1 MNEPESV
8 NREKWFDLTNVNNL
22 KDLDMNNKD
31 IYLSKP
37 WLKFYPHDVP
47 EQIEISDTS
56 VPALFDQIALKY
68 KNRPALIFYGKK
80 ITYSELKELVDRM
93 ATALADFGVRKG
105 DTVALHLL
113 NSPQYVIAY
122 FAALRLGAKVTPV
135 SPVYTSIE
143 VKHQL
148 EDSEAKIV
156 VCQDI
161 LFDNIDKAGFD
172 SQQVILTSINEYLPV
187 FKKLFA
193 RSSKSY
199 GKSELSE
206 EEIKKRGVKFFK
218 DMLKKYPPEPPEVEI
233 EPDQDIAVLPY
244 TGGTTGLPKAA
255 VLTHRNIV
263 ALQAQARAFWPILEE
278 GKEVIMAFLP
288 LFHIYGQV
296 VIMIAGLAQGAT
308 LILFTTPDIDDIISA
323 MEQYQASGFY
333 GVPTL
338 FEYLKDHEKT
348 NRVNWKRLKLIVC
361 GADTL
366 HESTMDAW
374 EKRTGSSILEGYGMT
389 ETTSASHASPMQ
401 RYKKGSFGVPLPN
414 VKAAIIDPE
423 GTEFL
428 PVGEV
433 GEMILSG
440 PNIMQGYWKR
450 PDSTKET
457 MLEIDNEQWMRTG
470 DLVSMDDE
478 GYFHFFDRKRDLIKY
493 KGYSVFAR
501 HVEEVLYQ
509 HPQIKAAGVVGV
521 PDPAVGNIIKA
532 YVVLESEARGKV
544 SEEEIVEFCKERLAH
559 YKVPKIVEF
568 RGELPKTDVGKVSR
582 RELREENEEL

>member
-1 MNEPESV
+1 MNH
-8 NREKWFDLTNVNNL
+8 
-22 KDLDMNNKD
+22 KDA
-31 IYLSKP
+31 YLSKP
-37 WLKFYPHDVP
+37 WLKSYPEEVPAQIDIPEISVP
-47 EQIEISDTS
+47 E
-56 VPALFDQIALKY
+56 LFEQTAEKY
-68 KNRPALIFYGKK
+68 ENRPALIFYGKK
-80 ITYSELKELVDRM
+80 INYRELKELVDRM
-93 ATALADFGVRKG
+93 ATALADMGIQKG

-113 NSPQYVIAY
+113 NSPQYVISY
-122 FAALRLGAKVTPV
+122 FASLRLGAKVTPI

-143 VKHQL
+143 VKHQI

-156 VCQDI
+156 ICQDI
-161 LFDNIDKAGFD
+161 LFENVEKAGF
-172 SQQVILTSINEYLPV
+172 SAERVILTSINEYLPAL
-187 FKKLFA
+187 KKIFA
-193 RSSKSY
+193 GGNRNST
-199 GKSELSE
+199 GKSGLSIE
-206 EEIKKRGVKFFK
+206 TLKKRGVKSFQEL
-218 DMLKKYPPEPPEVEI
+218 LKKYPPAPPAVVI
-233 EPDQDIAVLPY
+233 DPWSDLAVLPY

-255 VLTHRNIV
+255 MLTHRNIV
-263 ALQAQARAFWPILEE
+263 ALQAQTRAFWPIFEE

-296 VIMIAGLAQGAT
+296 VVMIAGLAYGAT
-308 LILFTTPDIDDIISA
+308 LVLFTTPDIDEILSA
-323 MEQYQASGFY
+323 MERYQASGFY

-338 FEYLKDHEKT
+338 FEYLKEYEKT
-348 NRVNWKRLKLIVC
+348 NRVDWKRLKLIVC

-366 HESTMDAW
+366 HESTIDGW
-374 EKRTGSSILEGYGMT
+374 VKRTGSQILEGYGMT
-389 ETTSASHASPMQ
+389 ETTSASHSSPMK

-414 VKAAIIDPE
+414 VAAAIIDPE
-423 GTEFL
+423 GTDFM

-450 PDSTKET
+450 PESTREI
-457 MLEIDNEQWMRTG
+457 MFEIDGVTWMRTG
-470 DLVSMDDE
+470 DLVSMDEE

-521 PDPAVGNIIKA
+521 PDPAVGNLIKA
-532 YVVLESEARGKV
+532 YVVLESEARGKI
-544 SEEEIVEFCKERLAH
+544 SEEEIIDFCRERLAH

-582 RELREENEEL
+582 RELREENEEC

>member
-1 MNEPESV
+1 M
-8 NREKWFDLTNVNNL
+8 D
-22 KDLDMNNKD
+22 NKD
-31 IYLSKP
+31 FYLSRP
-37 WLKFYPHDVP
+37 WLTYYPEGVP
-47 EQIEISDTS
+47 ADIDIPETS
-56 VPALFDQIALKY
+56 IPALFDQIAAKY

-80 ITYSELKELVDRM
+80 ITYGELKELVDRT

-113 NSPQYVIAY
+113 NCPQYVFSY
-122 FAALRLGAKVTPV
+122 FAALRLGARLTPV

-148 EDSEAKIV
+148 EDSEAKVV

-161 LFDNIDKAGFD
+161 LFDNIDKAGFNPK
-172 SQQVILTSINEYLPV
+172 QVIITGVNEYLPV
-187 FKKLFA
+187 FKKMFA
-193 RSSKSY
+193 KNSKSF
-199 GKSELSE
+199 GKSAFSE
-206 EEIKKRGVKFFK
+206 EEIKKRGSAFLA
-218 DMLKKYPPEPPEVEI
+218 DLLKKYPAAPPAL
-233 EPDQDIAVLPY
+233 DIDPACDLAVLPY

-255 VLTHRNIV
+255 MLTHRNLV

-308 LILFTTPDIDDIISA
+308 LVLLTTPDIEEIISG

-338 FEYLKDHEKT
+338 FEFLKEYEKT

-366 HESTMDAW
+366 HESTIEGW
-374 EKRTGSSILEGYGMT
+374 EKRTGSHILEGYGMT
-389 ETTSASHASPMQ
+389 ETTSASHGSPMN
-401 RYKKGSFGVPLPN
+401 RFKKGSFGVPLPN

-423 GTEFL
+423 GTDFM
-428 PVGEV
+428 PAGEV

-450 PDSTKET
+450 PDSTAET
-457 MLEIDNEQWMRTG
+457 MLEIDGETWMRTG
-470 DLVSMDDE
+470 DLVSMDEE

-521 PDPAVGNIIKA
+521 PDPTVGNIIKA
-532 YVVLESEARGKV
+532 YVVLESEARGKI
-544 SEEEIVEFCKERLAH
+544 SEEEIITFCKERLAH
-559 YKVPKIVEF
+559 YKAPKIVEF

-582 RELREENEEL
+582 RELREENEEF